1 MASINGF
8 RIDLIVDLILSGDA
22 KMDADELFGRIRA
35 EPPLPDMTKQR
46 TLNDLYRV
54 ISDNW

>member
-1 MASINGF
+1 MANVNGF
-8 RIDLIVDLILSGDA
+8 EMHMITDVILKGDTN
-22 KMDADELFGRIRA
+22 MTTEELFGRLRA
-35 EPPLPDMTKQR
+35 EPPIQEVGQTR

>member
-1 MASINGF
+1 MI
-8 RIDLIVDLILSGDA
+8 ITLIMSGDTN
-22 KMDADELFGRIRA
+22 MTTEDLFGRIRA
-35 EPPLPDMTKQR
+35 EPPIQEVGQQR